1 MTFTVHPWVL
11 GYIRHLRTLRNIE
24 RWVHQSISEEYSLH
38 PLCNISSQPLWVS
51 KDRFQ
56 SRYTSLTARAHSM
69 EEEPLTEKK
78 QVFVSLNKNLA
89 STIKPKS
96 VLEKFPRATGL
107 GGVQADIMP
116 GGDLTLSGLRER
128 FWKRLEEKTKRTWM
142 LLWGA
147 RQYFLPF
154 KFRYPKREGFSP
166 LQSRG
171 PRGKSGR
178 SDSLYLLGLQNHC
191 KWWL

>member
-1 MTFTVHPWVL
+1 MFFLLCNVFSYVSLLLNFCMTFTVHPWVL

-78 QVFVSLNKNLA
+78 TGFCKSKQKLSLDNQTQVCFREVS
-89 STIKPKS
+89 KS
-96 VLEKFPRATGL
+96 HRTGRSSSWHHARRRSNSLWTERKVLEKTG
-107 GGVQADIMP
+107 GENQEDVDAP
-116 GGDLTLSGLRER
+116 VR
-128 FWKRLEEKTKRTWM
+128 
-142 LLWGA
+142 
-147 RQYFLPF
+147 
-154 KFRYPKREGFSP
+154 
-166 LQSRG
+166 
-171 PRGKSGR
+171 
-178 SDSLYLLGLQNHC
+178 C
-191 KWWL
+191 